1 MKKRRLGMAALA
13 LLAGGLGQM
22 TPTALNAKTVE
33 ITQQAKQELPKQTRE
48 TRRQILPDGFGGLDF
63 PPVDHGRSPK
73 EYGQWLQYNRK
84 QKWSK

>member
-22 TPTALNAKTVE
+22 TPTALNAKTIEV
-33 ITQQAKQELPKQTRE
+33 TQQAKQELPKQTRE

-63 PPVDHGRSPK
+63 PLIDHGRSPK
-73 EYGQWLQYNRK
+73 EYGQWLQAKGK